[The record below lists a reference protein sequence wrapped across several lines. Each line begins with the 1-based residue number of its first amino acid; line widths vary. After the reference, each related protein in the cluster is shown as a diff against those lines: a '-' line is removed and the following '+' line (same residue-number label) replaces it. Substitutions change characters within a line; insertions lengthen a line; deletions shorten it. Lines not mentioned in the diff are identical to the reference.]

1 MSCSL
6 TVCLRLLFWGSSCFS
21 LALSV
26 LYVLVRMYNNRILRL
41 CQTKTAVFRQGSQK
55 IHTFTR
61 AIKEDTHARSPANN
75 RSIYGTG
82 NARATGFSPGQQQ
95 AAGAIFTAAVSERGG
110 CADHGLSLRDVFWT
124 PAGLYQLLFQH
135 HRNQAGVFPDRKRRL
150 STARALCAHRASA
163 GLRHRAPA
171 HSATPN
177 GAVALCVFCHQR
189 HGKPT
194 EPISR

>member
-1 MSCSL
+1 MITHILYSFFRIRASRAQILFVHETKGVLARVTRGCYVAAGSDVAKGCDRVAVGSGLRATRCEEEYAHHNHCEKNDAFFHVFTLQMSCSL
-6 TVCLRLLFWGSSCFS
+6 TVCLRLLFLGNSCFS

-82 NARATGFSPGQQQ
+82 NALAKGF
-95 AAGAIFTAAVSERGG
+95 
-110 CADHGLSLRDVFWT
+110 
-124 PAGLYQLLFQH
+124 
-135 HRNQAGVFPDRKRRL
+135 
-150 STARALCAHRASA
+150 
-163 GLRHRAPA
+163 APA
-171 HSATPN
+171 
-177 GAVALCVFCHQR
+177 R
-189 HGKPT
+189 
-194 EPISR
+194 